1 MKRSRLIKLAVIAA
15 IGLLVLIPL
24 LFSEEADHVH
34 PTVERIPDSL
44 WEAETVGGLPFER
57 PAEGKPMVINVWA
70 SWCIPCKE
78 EAPVFADAAAVYA
91 DQIAF
96 VGIATKDT
104 KSAARQYQATYGI
117 GFQSASDPTG
127 ELGNQLRVPAL
138 PTTFFVDADGLVTSR
153 MVKPLTADELDEQLS
168 ALLKE

>member
-1 MKRSRLIKLAVIAA
+1 MKRSRLIKLAVIAG
-15 IGLLVLIPL
+15 IGILVLIPL

-34 PTVERIPDSL
+34 PTVEHIPDSL

-57 PAEGKPMVINVWA
+57 PAQGKPMVINVWA

-78 EAPVFADAAAVYA
+78 EAPAFAEAAAMYW
-91 DQIAF
+91 DEIAF

-104 KSAARQYQATYGI
+104 KAAARQFQATYGI

-127 ELGNQLRVPAL
+127 ELANQLRAPAL
-138 PTTFFVDADGLVTSR
+138 PTTFFVDANGLVISR
-153 MVKPLTADELDEQLS
+153 MVKPLTAAELEAELS
-168 ALLKE
+168 ALIEE